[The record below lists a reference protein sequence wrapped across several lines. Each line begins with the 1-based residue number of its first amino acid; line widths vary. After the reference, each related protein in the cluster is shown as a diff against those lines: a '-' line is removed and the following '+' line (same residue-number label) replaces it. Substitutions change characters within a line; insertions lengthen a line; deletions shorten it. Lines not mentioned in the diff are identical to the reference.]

1 MAGDPRDASTE
12 LSTDSLA
19 EVALEE
25 RFVHG
30 GTVRAQGPW
39 RIAGRRLRR
48 NKIALAFLALF
59 FVVVAIC
66 LAAPVWAN
74 DVAKRGPKDNNEVGK
89 VTVDGKEKDV
99 VSPDG
104 VPIGPTYQGEY
115 FLGADGNGRD
125 TAVRLLYGGRNS
137 LLIGISA
144 ALITAV
150 LSVILGILSG
160 FFGGI
165 TDSVIS
171 RSMDVVW
178 AFPVILL
185 GVALGTALGVN
196 GLKLGPITLAEDS
209 KLIPILIIGFV
220 YVPYLA
226 RPIRGQVLALRQKE
240 FVEAAEA
247 QGAGPWRIMFSE
259 VLPNLTSTIIVFL
272 PLAVANA
279 ILLEAALSFVGAG
292 VRAPETSWGTM
303 IAEGI
308 ETITS
313 APHQTIVPG
322 IMLVITV
329 LGLNVFGDGVRDAF
343 DPRAKIRVEH

>member
-1 MAGDPRDASTE
+1 MAVDPRNASTE
-12 LSTDSLA
+12 LSTDALA
-19 EVALEE
+19 ELAHEE
-25 RFVHG
+25 EFVHG
-30 GTVRAQGPW
+30 TVVRAQGPW
-39 RIAGRRLRR
+39 RIAARRLRR
-48 NKIALAFLALF
+48 NKVALGFLGLF

-66 LAAPVWAN
+66 LAAPVWADN
-74 DVAKRGPKDNNEVGK
+74 VAKRGPKDNNEVGT
-89 VTVDGKEKDV
+89 VTVDGKKKNV

-104 VPIGPTYQGEY
+104 VPIGPTWQGQY

-137 LLIGISA
+137 LIIGISA
-144 ALITAV
+144 ALITAL
-150 LSVILGILSG
+150 LSVVLGILSG
-160 FFGGI
+160 FFGGV

-209 KLIPILIIGFV
+209 KLIPVLIIGFV

-226 RPIRGQVLALRQKE
+226 RPIRGQVMALRQKE

-322 IMLVITV
+322 LMLVITV